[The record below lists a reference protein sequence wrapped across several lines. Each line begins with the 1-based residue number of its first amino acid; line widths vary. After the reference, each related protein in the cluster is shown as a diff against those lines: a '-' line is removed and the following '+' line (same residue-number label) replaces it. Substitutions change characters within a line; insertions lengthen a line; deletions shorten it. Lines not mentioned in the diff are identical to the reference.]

1 MLRYSILVLSA
12 VLAISAAASAEINVT
27 IGLGQNGYYPNQ
39 YPYNQSPAYYPNPG
53 YYPNQGYVNYNGCPP
68 GHYYCNTHRRY
79 CNHPQNGYYGDRD
92 DHHHRGHKNRGRWNW
107 RGNNQ
112 GCRR

>member
-39 YPYNQSPAYYPNPG
+39 YPYNQSPVYYPNPGYYPQPG
-53 YYPNQGYVNYNGCPP
+53 YYPNQGYVVTNGCPP
-68 GHYYCNTHRRY
+68 GQYYPQRR
-79 CNHPQNGYYGDRD
+79 YYGDRD
-92 DHHHRGHKNRGRWNW
+92 DHHRGRGNRGRGNW
-107 RGNNQ
+107 HNNQ